1 MKVIINSKHGGFNLS
16 DEAIRLCQSRGLE
29 VAEGSKYFV
38 EMPPEM
44 APYAG
49 KKLSVNFLDAANERR
64 LRSHPV
70 IVGVVEELGERSWG
84 PFACLKV
91 IEIPFDNTDEWQIDD
106 YDGMESVIPRVA
118 QRWM

>member
-16 DEAIRLCQSRGLE
+16 DEAIRLCQSRGL
-29 VAEGSKYFV
+29 AESKYFV
-38 EMPPEM
+38 EIPEDM
-44 APYAG
+44 VPSAG
-49 KKLSVNFLDAANERR
+49 KRLSVNFLDAANERR

-70 IVGVVEELGERSWG
+70 IVGVVEELGEKSWG

-91 IEIPFDNTDEWQIDD
+91 IEIPFDNTEDWQIDD
-106 YDGMESVIPRVA
+106 YDGMESVIPRVS